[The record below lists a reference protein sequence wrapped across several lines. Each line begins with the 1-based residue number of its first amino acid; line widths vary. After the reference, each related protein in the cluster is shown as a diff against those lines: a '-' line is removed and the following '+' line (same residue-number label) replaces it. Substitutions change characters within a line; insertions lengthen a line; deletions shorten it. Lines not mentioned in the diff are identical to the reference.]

1 MTSTVK
7 KITASESS
15 FIANG
20 NKYFF
25 EFDLPIA
32 RYRVYEELQYLIAYG
47 MNVEKLADSL
57 RKIIEV
63 NSGPDVIGAIK
74 ETHEIATNALYSMGR
89 YMGKREHEIFLFATL
104 FIIREG
110 EDISSWSE
118 SLAKEKIK
126 DWESEGIAAS
136 SFFLLAM
143 KQISG
148 FQQLLEALRKE
159 GKTDESFEKL
169 LHQTE
174 GSQSE

>member
-47 MNVEKLADSL
+47 MNVEKLADAL

-89 YMGKREHEIFLFATL
+89 NLAKREHEIFLFATL
-104 FIIREG
+104 FIVREG
-110 EDISSWSE
+110 EDLAQWSE
-118 SLAKEKIK
+118 SIAKEKIK
-126 DWESEGIAAS
+126 DWEVEGIAAS

-148 FQQLLEALRKE
+148 FQQLLEALRRDE
-159 GKTDESFEKL
+159 KTDESLETL
-169 LHQTE
+169 LPQIDD
-174 GSQSE
+174 SQSE